1 MKGSHKCTIWI
12 LIFVTFLLP
21 VMVGCQESQ
30 VQAQIAV
37 SDVQR
42 NTAPQVPS
50 VDRSELVTGNSAFAF
65 DLYQHLRR
73 EASNLFFSP
82 YSISTA
88 LAMTYAGARGETQ
101 RQMAQTLHYTL
112 PQEHLHAAF
121 NALNLELGDPAQE
134 EFQLHIANAIW
145 GQAGYPFLA
154 PFLGTLAENY
164 GAGLRLLD
172 FQQDPDVAR
181 GEINAW
187 VSDETEERIQDLIP
201 VDAITAD
208 TRLVLANAIYF
219 LADWVFPF
227 EAAKTSAGGFYTLD
241 GREVSVPMM
250 SMLEPRRLA
259 YARGEGFQAVELP
272 YKSGTM
278 SMSMLILVPDAGQ
291 FEAFE
296 DALDAVGVEG
306 ILAELEPRQVALSM
320 PKFAF
325 ESEFG
330 LGETLSEMGMP
341 DAFGPADFSGM
352 DGSRNLFISD
362 VFHKAYVAVD
372 EAGTEAAAAT
382 AVLMKRLSMPMADVT
397 LSIDRPFIFV
407 IREGETGSVLFL
419 GRMMN
424 PSLG

>member
-12 LIFVTFLLP
+12 LVFITLLP
-21 VMVGCQESQ
+21 PVMAGCQESQ
-30 VQAQIAV
+30 VQAQSAV
-37 SDVQR
+37 SDVER

-50 VDRSELVTGNSAFAF
+50 AELSELVAGNSAFGF
-65 DLYQHLRR
+65 DLYQQLRR
-73 EASNLFFSP
+73 EAGNLFFSP
-82 YSISTA
+82 FSISTA

-112 PQEHLHAAF
+112 PQERLHAAF
-121 NALNLELGDPAQE
+121 NALNLELGGPAQE
-134 EFQLHIANAIW
+134 DFQLHVANVIW

-154 PFLGTLAENY
+154 AFLDTLAENY

-172 FQQDPDVAR
+172 FQQDPDAAR

-201 VDAITAD
+201 PDEITAD

-227 EAAKTSAGGFYTLD
+227 EAGNTSAGGFNTLD

-250 SMLEPRRLA
+250 SLLEPERLA

-272 YKSGTM
+272 YESGT
-278 SMSMLILVPDAGQ
+278 MSMLILVPDAGQ

-296 DALDAVGVEG
+296 DALNVAVVED
-306 ILAELEPRQVALSM
+306 ILAQLELRQVALSM

-325 ESEFG
+325 ESAFG
-330 LGETLSEMGMP
+330 LRETLSEMGMP

-352 DGSRNLFISD
+352 DGSRDLFISD
-362 VFHKAYVAVD
+362 VFHKAFVAVD

-407 IREGETGSVLFL
+407 IREGETGSILFL
-419 GRMMN
+419 GRMLN